1 MAALLLWR
9 GLAVRAAVG
18 WSGCEML
25 PTSGRPPMSS
35 TRLLAVSLTP
45 LESRRDVVLHVAER
59 AEQLGYDAFFLAE
72 GWGYDAGVLLAEVA
86 TRTHTIQ
93 LGTGILNIW
102 GRSAA
107 GVAMLASSLASVSGG
122 RFVLG
127 LGAGSP
133 ALAEGLHDV
142 EFVAPVYRLAAVA
155 REVRRLLDG
164 ERVTPSVPGRSRPLK
179 LGVRPESE
187 IPVYLAALG
196 PRAVRLCGQVA
207 DGWVPFLLP
216 RSGLQDGVRL
226 LRDGAAD
233 TGRPLPRVC
242 PALPLAVSSD
252 PVEARKIA
260 SWWVIFYLLSM
271 GPLYRDTMTRHGLGD
286 AVAALLE
293 TNPDP
298 RTSDVPGSAQ
308 VLIDELTLCGEAD
321 HARAALESWYEA
333 GAQVPA
339 LTLPPGRELA
349 ELDYMLE
356 VMRPTPS

>member
-1 MAALLLWR
+1 
-9 GLAVRAAVG
+9 
-18 WSGCEML
+18 
-25 PTSGRPPMSS
+25 MSS
-35 TRLLAVSLTP
+35 PRALAVSLTP

-59 AEQLGYDAFFLAE
+59 AEQLGYQAFFLAE

-93 LGTGILNIW
+93 IGTGILNVW

-133 ALAEGLHDV
+133 SLAEGLHDV
-142 EFVAPVYRLAAVA
+142 EFVAPVSRLATVA
-155 REVRRLLDG
+155 REVPRLLHG

-187 IPVYLAALG
+187 IPIYLAALG

-207 DGWVPFLLP
+207 DGWIPFLLP
-216 RSGLQDGVRL
+216 RSGLQDGVQL
-226 LRDGAAD
+226 LRDGVGD
-233 TGRPLPRVC
+233 SGRPLPRVC

-252 PVEARKIA
+252 PVEARRIA

-271 GPLYRDTMTRHGLGD
+271 GPLYREAMTRHGLGD
-286 AVAALLE
+286 AVATLLE
-293 TNPDP
+293 ANPDP
-298 RTSDVPGSAQ
+298 RTSDAPEVAQ
-308 VLIDELTLCGEAD
+308 ILIDELTLCGD
-321 HARAALESWYEA
+321 PDRARTALRSWYDA
-333 GAQVPA
+333 GAQMPA
-339 LTLPPGRELA
+339 LTLPPGRDLD
-349 ELDYMLE
+349 ELDYMLD
-356 VMRPTPS
+356 VMRPTG